1 MNHINYDVKYMS
13 EKIFDTE
20 TQTNILNSEF
30 KSRITD
36 LERKVFEL
44 ENQVK
49 LLLKVGNGSV
59 NLESMIRREVL
70 KVLSNK

>member
-1 MNHINYDVKYMS
+1 MNHINYDVKYTS
-13 EKIFDTE
+13 QINT
-20 TQTNILNSEF
+20 LNSEF

-49 LLLKVGNGSV
+49 LLLKLGNGSV

>member
-1 MNHINYDVKYMS
+1 MNHINYDVKYTS
-13 EKIFDTE
+13 QINT
-20 TQTNILNSEF
+20 LNSEF
-30 KSRITD
+30 KSRTTD

-49 LLLKVGNGSV
+49 LLLKLGNGSV